1 MYDYLLSLVRTVASL
16 VAGWLIAQAVAVG
29 VDIDGTTV
37 VSALTAGF
45 AAAYYLVF
53 RWAELH
59 VNPRFGWLLGVAAPP
74 QYSGGSTKLYGLL
87 LSLVRIVAPIV
98 AGWLIAQAAR
108 VGLHLD
114 GPTVVSALTSDFA
127 AAYYV
132 VFRWAELRL
141 SPRFGWLLG
150 YAAPPQYVAPPA
162 R

>member
-16 VAGWLIAQAVAVG
+16 LAGWLIAHAVAVG

-37 VSALTAGF
+37 VATLTAGF
-45 AAAYYLVF
+45 ATAYYLVF

-59 VNPRFGWLLGVAAPP
+59 ISPRFGWLLGIAAPP
-74 QYSGGSTKLYGLL
+74 KYTGGSTRVYGLL
-87 LSLVRIVAPIV
+87 LSLVRTVAPIA

-108 VGLHLD
+108 FGLHLD

-132 VFRWAELRL
+132 VFRWAELRV

-150 YAAPPQYVAPPA
+150 YAAPPQYADAPA
-162 R
+162 H